1 MKTQR
6 ELDNLAVRAELR
18 LARFHKRFMEQYMKE
33 RIPQEEMLGEEE
45 NIENAMATPGASAD
59 SAPSYS

>member
-6 ELDNLAVRAELR
+6 EIDRLAVRAELR

-33 RIPQEEMLGEEE
+33 RLEMPQLQEV
-45 NIENAMATPGASAD
+45 ENADLHGASGGLSSQD
-59 SAPSYS
+59 SVEGLL

>member
-6 ELDNLAVRAELR
+6 ELDELAVRAELR

-33 RIPQEEMLGEEE
+33 RLEERFNGEEE
-45 NIENAMATPGASAD
+45 NIEDAMASPGTYAGTEASHT
-59 SAPSYS
+59 

>member
-6 ELDNLAVRAELR
+6 ELDELAVRAELR

-45 NIENAMATPGASAD
+45 NIEDATASPANPA
-59 SAPSYS
+59 S